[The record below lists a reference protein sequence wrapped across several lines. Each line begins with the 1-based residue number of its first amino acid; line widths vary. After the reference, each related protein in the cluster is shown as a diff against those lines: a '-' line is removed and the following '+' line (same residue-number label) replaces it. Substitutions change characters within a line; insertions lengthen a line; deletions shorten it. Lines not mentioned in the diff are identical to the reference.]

1 MSDFTP
7 ETEDQFVGFHAGYQ
21 AGLQRGLQDGITEAI
36 NRVSSL
42 GVHAEPKDERDLK
55 FRTFEEAV
63 TALVYL
69 RDQVTSRQASVDRD
83 NAKDSSR

>member
-1 MSDFTP
+1 MSEFTP
-7 ETEDQFVGFHAGYQ
+7 LSKDHFEGFHAGYQ

-42 GVHAEPKDERDLK
+42 GVHAEPKDDRDLK

-69 RDQVTSRQASVDRD
+69 RDQVTARQASGGGE
-83 NAKDSSR
+83 KS